1 MKRRFTFSDALMSIA
16 KRAFEKR
23 ILSCLLCLSCLFLLP
38 PNVFTS
44 SVFLSLRAIID
55 GKYHDIRL
63 IRISFCKYLKV
74 FDYLRTD
81 VEDTVGINIE
91 TILLPFFRSN
101 FFLHAITAIA
111 FTVDVFLTKKNES
124 LVSPS
129 WKEIAKTKPLLLRRK
144 QRVKTGGKEKER

>member
-111 FTVDVFLTKKNES
+111 FTVDVFLTKKTRAW
-124 LVSPS
+124 LVLA
-129 WKEIAKTKPLLLRRK
+129 ERR
-144 QRVKTGGKEKER
+144 